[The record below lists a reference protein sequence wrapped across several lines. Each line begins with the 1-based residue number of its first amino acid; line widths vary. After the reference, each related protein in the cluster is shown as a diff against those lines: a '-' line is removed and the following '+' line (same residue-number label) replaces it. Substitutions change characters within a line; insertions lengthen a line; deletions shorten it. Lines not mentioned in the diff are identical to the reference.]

1 MTDADRVHC
10 FVMEVLFQRQVV
22 LLYRP
27 HNRPGGLSLVLA
39 SPWSLERGKTDGR
52 HFVTFDAKHDTQESG
67 QLRWSSF
74 RCTSGED
81 HGHVGVPISVQVADR
96 ENEETIK
103 EFALATRGG
112 IACSDPACAHG
123 WGAPA
128 EASDGTWRR
137 GRVCCRSLPL
147 YAGAFPLVPAGGR
160 DPALFGAP
168 GPQAEPAVPASV
180 RAVGDQHAVWLKSMS
195 AYWSWTFA
203 SASRRLSAS
212 RRARFAGRSVPL
224 IVRHACS
231 APTTSANVPGTRDPL
246 H

>member
-1 MTDADRVHC
+1 MRLARGIAMTDADRVHC
-10 FVMEVLFQRQVV
+10 FVMGELFKRQVV

-27 HNRPGGLSLVLA
+27 HNRPGGFSLVLA

-74 RCTSGED
+74 RCTSSED

-137 GRVCCRSLPL
+137 ERVCCRSLPL
-147 YAGAFPLVPAGGR
+147 SAMLYMKSCAPCPRLCAM
-160 DPALFGAP
+160 ALHIADLSFL
-168 GPQAEPAVPASV
+168 
-180 RAVGDQHAVWLKSMS
+180 RAVSS
-195 AYWSWTFA
+195 I
-203 SASRRLSAS
+203 RLDSH
-212 RRARFAGRSVPL
+212 P
-224 IVRHACS
+224 
-231 APTTSANVPGTRDPL
+231 
-246 H
+246 